1 LSVDD
6 QIVYTSE
13 IDPVT
18 GLVVPKPMVV
28 TGQLKDELG
37 TNLTDRTIR
46 VSYEMVNGQSG
57 PVNCN
62 AGVTDSDG
70 FYSIAC
76 PLSDATAGKTKVTVS
91 YSSYDNNDAFRY
103 DNKTVQTEFDVF
115 SNSTLAINE
124 VGPFKSSVDTYTVDG
139 LSYPVLYLKES
150 FHVDALLSQS
160 NGRSV
165 GGKCLNIYLDPEENI
180 RPIATI
186 RTSDVDG
193 TAEWFSGDPLQ
204 NPTLRGVELTGG
216 KKEGFRTLRVAFEP
230 DFNIPGGCD
239 KDVENVLNGSF
250 AELDV
255 LVRSRVDMQVETTW
269 YRGGEAGVPENTPI
283 IGEIALLRD
292 RIDVSIENEE
302 IQFIRQYR
310 DETGAWVTMPG
321 GTNNSI
327 TNEQGIARFEWNF
340 DGRICDGEECTG
352 EWQVIAVY
360 AGSTNFQASQN
371 NITFAVDYKE
381 AVAEEK
387 AGFFSPENLMAYGI
401 VLMALLVASAL
412 YYRRAMSRRQVQSLR
427 GILTDTMMQLEA
439 SNEYIK
445 IIFDCYKNLVR
456 HFRKYGFMKKV
467 YETTREFEAAVRAA
481 FNMVPPQQ
489 LDGFLTIFEE
499 ARYSDHSIGILQR
512 DQAINTLGAIT
523 TSITAALGEDSLVK
537 RYEDTGLYD
546 KQTKAGE
553 FVAADGTIRQAG
565 IVDDEST
572 DFKI

>member
-1 LSVDD
+1 
-6 QIVYTSE
+6 
-13 IDPVT
+13 
-18 GLVVPKPMVV
+18 MVV

-70 FYSIAC
+70 FYSISC
-76 PLSDATAGKTKVTVS
+76 PLSDATAGKTKVTIS

-124 VGPFKSSVDTYTVDG
+124 VGPFKSSVDTFTVDG
-139 LSYPVLYLKES
+139 IPYPVLYLKES
-150 FHVDALLSQS
+150 FHIDALLSQS

-186 RTSDVDG
+186 RTSDIDG

-239 KDVENVLNGSF
+239 RDIENVLNGSF

-255 LVRSRVDMQVETTW
+255 LVRSRVDMRVETTW
-269 YRGGEAGVPENTPI
+269 YRGGDDGVPEGTPI
-283 IGEIALLRD
+283 VGEVALLRD
-292 RIDVSIENEE
+292 RIDVAIENEE

-310 DETGAWVTMPG
+310 KETGAWVTMLG
-321 GTNNSI
+321 GINNSF
-327 TNEQGIARFEWNF
+327 TNEQGIARFEWSF
-340 DGRICDGEECTG
+340 DGRTCDGVPCTG
-352 EWQVIAVY
+352 EWQVIATY
-360 AGSTNFQASQN
+360 AGSTNFQASSN
-371 NITFAVDYKE
+371 NIPFPVDYRE
-381 AVAEEK
+381 AVEEEK
-387 AGFFSPENLMAYGI
+387 AGFFSPENLMVYGI
-401 VLMALLVASAL
+401 VLMVLLVVSVL

-427 GILTDTMMQLEA
+427 GIFIDTMM
-439 SNEYIK
+439 
-445 IIFDCYKNLVR
+445 
-456 HFRKYGFMKKV
+456 
-467 YETTREFEAAVRAA
+467 
-481 FNMVPPQQ
+481 
-489 LDGFLTIFEE
+489 
-499 ARYSDHSIGILQR
+499 
-512 DQAINTLGAIT
+512 
-523 TSITAALGEDSLVK
+523 
-537 RYEDTGLYD
+537 
-546 KQTKAGE
+546 
-553 FVAADGTIRQAG
+553 
-565 IVDDEST
+565 
-572 DFKI
+572 